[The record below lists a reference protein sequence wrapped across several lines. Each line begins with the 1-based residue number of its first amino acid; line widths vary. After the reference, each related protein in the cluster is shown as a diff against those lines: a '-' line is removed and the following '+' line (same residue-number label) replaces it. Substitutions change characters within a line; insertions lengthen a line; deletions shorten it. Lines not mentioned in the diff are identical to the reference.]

1 MQKLMVLLVA
11 SLQLCAGDVQTMFR
25 FYEPKD
31 LAEALVKQL
40 AARCPEFEEEERSEV
55 AVALSRKYG
64 GHYIDE
70 QHFLAQSFASYV
82 PSRLSWLAADEFP
95 ELAVRARLE
104 SIRNHGARI
113 RDSMAACG
121 ILMTIVKKK
130 GKSYVVVPP
139 AQ

>member
-1 MQKLMVLLVA
+1 MKHLMILLVV
-11 SLQLCAGDVQTMFR
+11 SLKLCAGDIQTMFR

-40 AARCPEFEEEERSEV
+40 AEKCPDFEEEERSEV
-55 AVALSRKYG
+55 AVALARKYG

-70 QHFLAQSFASYV
+70 QHFLSQSFASYV

-121 ILMTIVKKK
+121 MLMTIVKKK
-130 GKSYVVVPP
+130 GKSYVVAPP
-139 AQ
+139 A